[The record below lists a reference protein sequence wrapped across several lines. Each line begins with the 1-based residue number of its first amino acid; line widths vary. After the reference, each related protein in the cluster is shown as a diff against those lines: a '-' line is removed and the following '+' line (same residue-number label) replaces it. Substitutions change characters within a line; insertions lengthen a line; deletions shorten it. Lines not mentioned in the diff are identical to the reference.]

1 MVEVAVSVSGK
12 KRPWQG
18 TVLAVLNI
26 IGVVFAFIFG
36 LLFLV
41 LVGILGGMG
50 GAMEPEVGGMFAG
63 LMGGL
68 AIGGGIFMIAIGVL
82 LIFMARGALKGQK
95 WSPIVSI
102 VFGVLGILGA
112 LGAYDSSML
121 PTLAINAFILYLGV
135 MCVRH
140 PFYNK
145 G

>member
-18 TVLAVLNI
+18 TVLAILNI

-41 LVGILGGMG
+41 LIGLLGGVG
-50 GAMEPEVGGMFAG
+50 GTMEPEMGGMFVG
-63 LMGGL
+63 MMGGF

-102 VFGVLGILGA
+102 VFAVLGILGA
-112 LGAYDSSML
+112 LSAYDSSML
-121 PTLAINAFILYLGV
+121 LTLVLNAFILYLGV
-135 MCVRH
+135 MCVKH
-140 PFYNK
+140 PFYK
-145 G
+145 